1 MTQELDFIAEIG
13 RMVVKYPSDF
23 FNSVAIAQACL
34 ESGYGQSELAKEANN
49 LFGYKA
55 KRGEWDGETYLKESP
70 EEIKGA
76 IHIKRSNFRK
86 YNSWEASVKDHAKML
101 SRSDW
106 YKNYYRK
113 AISAKTPEEQAKA
126 LVNTYATDSKY
137 AEKLIDIINYYGLKA
152 YDEFQKGERPMTKL
166 TMQQA
171 AAKLGLKLVVEPL
184 PLTKTFGRINRKQG
198 IVIHQ
203 TGAPG
208 VGQNARA
215 MANYQRNMSDPNN
228 PEQKSWNYQVD
239 DTQAIMS
246 FDHDVATWQSS
257 DGNGPG
263 NMAHISIEKCINAD
277 GDYNKAFDNLAKLCA
292 CICYVEGFNPSAKIK
307 RHYDFAP
314 DKKWC
319 PAQIMNGKNG
329 LTYQVL
335 KDRVNKYLGILNGA
349 TVGHNPQGL
358 QATKTVKYTAPELP
372 FKPLKVGDKVTLSKG
387 FLWLDPSKS
396 ELLLSKR
403 QKELELTTDI
413 IAEIKDIPDVNNS
426 KIAYRLKK
434 YNSWI
439 LEEYLL
445 EPKADWKIVDEENKE
460 DSKKTEKLPDGHFI
474 WNGKE
479 YKIEAVK

>member
-1 MTQELDFIAEIG
+1 MYKQAIEATTYQEEAKGLTGTYAGDPHYASKLIKVIEEYKLTQYD
-13 RMVVKYPSDF
+13 MK
-23 FNSVAIAQACL
+23 
-34 ESGYGQSELAKEANN
+34 
-49 LFGYKA
+49 
-55 KRGEWDGETYLKESP
+55 GETQM
-70 EEIKGA
+70 A
-76 IHIKRSNFRK
+76 
-86 YNSWEASVKDHAKML
+86 
-101 SRSDW
+101 
-106 YKNYYRK
+106 
-113 AISAKTPEEQAKA
+113 
-126 LVNTYATDSKY
+126 
-137 AEKLIDIINYYGLKA
+137 
-152 YDEFQKGERPMTKL
+152 KL

-215 MANYQRNMSDPNN
+215 MANYQRNMSNPNN

-263 NMAHISIEKCINAD
+263 NTAHIAIEKCINAD

-292 CICYVEGFNPSAKIK
+292 CICYVDGFNPYAKIK

-349 TVGHNPQGL
+349 NVGHNPQGL